1 MTPFDFL
8 NYFTTYYFTTWLGN
22 GIADSRKRS
31 LIIVYC
37 LFLFVECY
45 NIVPQ
50 HADLC
55 SRAGPQIVGRFNVMS
70 APLNFSV
77 TAVLA
82 GADPGFLKWGFKCR
96 KGGSFANFHTKSLEI
111 PHDNEIIWVLRGGS
125 NEPLEPPLN
134 PPLA

>member
-1 MTPFDFL
+1 MKFRLHSDRFKIDCSIS
-8 NYFTTYYFTTWLGN
+8 FIYYFGIEYYIHCNNIEISSISLKCFSKYTTWLGN

-37 LFLFVECY
+37 LFVFVECY

-55 SRAGPQIVGRFNVMS
+55 SRAGPQIVGRFKVMS

-77 TAVLA
+77 TAVLE
-82 GADPGFLKWGFKCR
+82 K
-96 KGGSFANFHTKSLEI
+96 
-111 PHDNEIIWVLRGGS
+111 VV
-125 NEPLEPPLN
+125 
-134 PPLA
+134 

>member
-1 MTPFDFL
+1 MTLVSYLFL
-8 NYFTTYYFTTWLGN
+8 FNYFTTYYFTTWLGN

-55 SRAGPQIVGRFNVMS
+55 SRAGPQIVGRFKVMS

-77 TAVLA
+77 TAVLE
-82 GADPGFLKWGFKCR
+82 K
-96 KGGSFANFHTKSLEI
+96 
-111 PHDNEIIWVLRGGS
+111 VV
-125 NEPLEPPLN
+125 
-134 PPLA
+134 